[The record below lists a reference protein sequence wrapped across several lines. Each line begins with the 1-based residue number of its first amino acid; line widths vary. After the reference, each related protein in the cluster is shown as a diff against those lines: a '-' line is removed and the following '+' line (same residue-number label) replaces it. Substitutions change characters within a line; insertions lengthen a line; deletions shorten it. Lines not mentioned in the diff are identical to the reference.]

1 MTSVTQ
7 AARTAA
13 QLRQAAQEV
22 ARLAALRGSERQL
35 GKPDVMPEG
44 KAADLAGQP
53 IAVGDGR
60 GQAMR
65 AVKNR
70 LAAYG
75 FDVDGP
81 ESEAGRCLTIT
92 GLSRTTCD
100 ITVEDN
106 GLVTW
111 EYLPGGS
118 ADPDMVAGRVVHLLT
133 GRPPLPLRRRDPG
146 PEPRTGLKGLVG
158 RRLVA
163 RGMAVRLEIFEDQ
176 VSFEVSAEISVTN
189 PRCPE
194 RGRVHVA
201 DDGAL
206 MWECDSGEHGVDA
219 GAMVG
224 VIAAIVSA
232 DIGQGCVQ
240 RTVPAPGGRL

>member
-1 MTSVTQ
+1 M
-7 AARTAA
+7 
-13 QLRQAAQEV
+13 
-22 ARLAALRGSERQL
+22 
-35 GKPDVMPEG
+35 GKTDVIPEG
-44 KAADLAGQP
+44 ETADLAGQRL
-53 IAVGDGR
+53 AVCDCP

-65 AVKNR
+65 AVKKR

-92 GLSRTTCD
+92 GLSATTCD
-100 ITVEDN
+100 ITVEDA

-111 EYLPGGS
+111 EYLPGSS
-118 ADPDMVAGRVVHLLT
+118 ADPDMVAGRVLHLLT
-133 GRPPLPLRRRDPG
+133 GRPPLPQRRRDPG

-163 RGMAVRLEIFEDQ
+163 RGMAVRLEIFDDQ
-176 VSFEVSAEISVTN
+176 VSFEVSAEISVTS

-206 MWECDSGEHGVDA
+206 MWECDSGEHGIGS
-219 GAMVG
+219 GAIAD
-224 VIAAIVSA
+224 VIAAIVSG
-232 DIGQGCVQ
+232 DIGQGCAE
-240 RTVPAPGGRL
+240 RTALGPGGRP

>member
-22 ARLAALRGSERQL
+22 ARLAARRGSERQL

-44 KAADLAGQP
+44 KPADLAGQH
-53 IAVGDGR
+53 IAVCGSP

-81 ESEAGRCLTIT
+81 ESQAGRCLTIT
-92 GLSRTTCD
+92 GLSDTTCD
-100 ITVEDN
+100 ITVEDS

-118 ADPDMVAGRVVHLLT
+118 ASPDMVAGRVLHLLT
-133 GRPPLPLRRRDPG
+133 GRPPLPCRRRDPG

-163 RGMAVRLEIFEDQ
+163 RGMAVRLEIFDDQ

-206 MWECDSGEHGVDA
+206 MWECDCGEHGIGTEATA
-219 GAMVG
+219 GA
-224 VIAAIVSA
+224 IAAIVSA
-232 DIGQGCVQ
+232 DIEQGCAE
-240 RTVPAPGGRL
+240 RTAPAPGGRP

>member
-1 MTSVTQ
+1 MPKTFDDH
-7 AARTAA
+7 
-13 QLRQAAQEV
+13 
-22 ARLAALRGSERQL
+22 GSL
-35 GKPDVMPEG
+35 TVC
-44 KAADLAGQP
+44 
-53 IAVGDGR
+53 DGS

-65 AVKNR
+65 AVEKR

-75 FDVDGP
+75 FHVDGP
-81 ESEAGRCLTIT
+81 GWEEGRCLTFA
-92 GLSRTTCD
+92 GLSSTTCD
-100 ITVEDN
+100 ITVEDS
-106 GLVTW
+106 GLVSW

-133 GRPPLPLRRRDPG
+133 GRPPLPCRRRDPG

-163 RGMAVRLEIFEDQ
+163 RGMTVRLEIFEDRA
-176 VSFEVSAEISVTN
+176 SFDVSAEISVTN

-206 MWECDSGEHGVDA
+206 MWECDSGEHGVDT
-219 GAMVG
+219 GAMVD
-224 VIAAIVSA
+224 VIAAIVSE
-232 DIGQGCVQ
+232 DIRQGCVE
-240 RTVPAPGGRL
+240 RTEPTPGDRL